1 MPSVTAVAYG
11 AVSVE
16 RHITMDRTLWGSDH
30 AASLEPQG
38 LFRLIRDIKLVP
50 KVSGDGNK
58 VVYES
63 EKPIIKKLRRVK
75 TLSV

>member
-1 MPSVTAVAYG
+1 M
-11 AVSVE
+11 
-16 RHITMDRTLWGSDH
+16 WGTDH

-38 LFRLIRDIKLVP
+38 LFRLVRDIRQMPIIL
-50 KVSGDGNK
+50 GDGHK

-75 TLSV
+75 EKAICY